1 MTENG
6 RPRMRLAKLLA
17 QRGVAAR
24 RKAEE
29 LIAEGAV
36 TVNGEKVPVV
46 TLVDPERDVIEVR
59 GKAIPAASPHVY
71 YLLNKPAGYITSRGD
86 PQGRASVLDLCQDLP
101 TRVEPVGRLDYET
114 EGALLLTNDGNL
126 AHRLTHPSRRV
137 PKLYVARVS
146 GDPGAAAIEAIQNG
160 VELEDGRT
168 APAVARLLGRDSRG
182 TARLEITVIEGR
194 NRLVRRILL
203 KVGHPVLSLR
213 RLEFAGISIA
223 AVKRGELRPL
233 TTAEVRRLRKIVG
246 LPAEQ

>member
-1 MTENG
+1 MMADNE

-36 TVNGEKVPVV
+36 TVNGERVPVV
-46 TLVDPERDVIEVR
+46 TLVDPEQDLIAVR
-59 GKAIPAASPHVY
+59 GEPLPASFPHVY
-71 YLLNKPAGYITSRGD
+71 YLLHKPAGYITGRRD
-86 PQGRASVLDLCQDLP
+86 PQGRASVLDLCRDLP
-101 TRVEPVGRLDYET
+101 ARVEPVGRLDYET

-137 PKLYVARVS
+137 PKKYVARVS
-146 GDPGAAAIEAIQNG
+146 GDPGAEAIRAIEVG
-160 VELEDGRT
+160 VDLEDGRT
-168 APAVARLLGRDSRG
+168 APAVVRMLGRDSRG
-182 TARLEITVIEGR
+182 TARLEVTVIEGR

-213 RLEFAGISIA
+213 RVEFASISING
-223 AVKRGELRPL
+223 VERGELRPL
-233 TTAEVRRLRKIVG
+233 TAAEVRLLRKMVG
-246 LPAEQ
+246 LER

>member
-1 MTENG
+1 MTEIDP
-6 RPRMRLAKLLA
+6 PRIRLAKLLA

-24 RKAEE
+24 RKAED

-46 TLVDPERDVIEVR
+46 TLVDPERDAIEVR
-59 GKAIPAASPHVY
+59 GKPLPAASPHVY
-71 YLLNKPAGYITSRGD
+71 YLLHKPAGYITSRSD

-101 TRVEPVGRLDYET
+101 ARVEPVGRLDYET

-137 PKLYVARVS
+137 PKVYVARVS
-146 GDPGAAAIEAIQNG
+146 GDPGAAAIREIQDG

-213 RLEFAGISIA
+213 RLEFAGISIGD
-223 AVKRGELRPL
+223 VKRGELRPL

-246 LPAEQ
+246 LPAE